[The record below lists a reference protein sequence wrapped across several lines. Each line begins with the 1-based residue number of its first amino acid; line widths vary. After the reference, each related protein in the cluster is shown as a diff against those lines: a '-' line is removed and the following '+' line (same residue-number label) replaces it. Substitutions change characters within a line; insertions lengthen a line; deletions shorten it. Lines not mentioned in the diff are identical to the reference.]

1 MIFAIKKL
9 RRCLRVRLIELCGRN
24 RRVQT
29 EVSNRRGEAGLE
41 KLRFGG
47 FSSVW
52 RAQTEQ
58 TPPAPVCLPTSLQ
71 LLRLGVDHDGE
82 SAPWKLGKSWEDLNS
97 VDRTE
102 NFQDGIDELDGNK
115 TGSLWAEDLR
125 YLVFTINGALK
136 YHLVEILDRWKPL
149 SHYWKATVILSDV
162 YFTVSETQYYWCI
175 NLLEA
180 LSRYNTRLEVSHL
193 RPDVPVLK
201 DTHAWWRYAVLAS
214 LQQKKLCCWFSWK
227 RIKHLCQLRR
237 LYVQMYSTF
246 LKRAPNV
253 DFYAM
258 RKIERSLDSEVV
270 LLWRWLARSAVRRNC
285 PAYGCRMAGKLMNLR
300 QRLLRFHPPVLRNA
314 PKSSVWRSHLPL

>member
-9 RRCLRVRLIELCGRN
+9 RRCLRVRLIELCGRSQ
-24 RRVQT
+24 RVQT
-29 EVSNRRGEAGLE
+29 EVSTRRGGNGVGKTPIWWLFLCPAGANGANAAGACLFT
-41 KLRFGG
+41 RCPTTFSPNGG
-47 FSSVW
+47 G
-52 RAQTEQ
+52 E
-58 TPPAPVCLPTSLQ
+58 TPNQMKPKSCS
-71 LLRLGVDHDGE
+71 VDHDSE

-102 NFQDGIDELDGNK
+102 NYQDGIDELDGNR
-115 TGSLWAEDLR
+115 TGSLRAKDLR
-125 YLVFTINGALK
+125 YLVFPINGALK
-136 YHLVEILDRWKPL
+136 YHLVENLDRRKPL
-149 SHYWKATVILSDV
+149 SHYWKATIVLSDV
-162 YFTVSETQYYWCI
+162 YFTVSEEQYYWCI

-193 RPDVPVLK
+193 RPDVPVLE

-214 LQQKKLCCWFSWK
+214 LQQKKLCCWFSWE

-253 DFYAM
+253 DIYAM

-270 LLWRWLARSAVRRNC
+270 LLWRWLARSAVRRNW
-285 PAYGCRMAGKLMNLR
+285 PAYG
-300 QRLLRFHPPVLRNA
+300 
-314 PKSSVWRSHLPL
+314 W